1 MTPTFIITL
10 VALALFTFGLNK
22 VFKMPR
28 NICLLFMVQPL
39 SFSVYPV
46 MVFIGGILSSQ
57 IAPDPSLSTL
67 PLTVVILS
75 IGLAS
80 IPAAMT
86 AKKFGRRNAT
96 LIGFSI
102 SILGSIIAMFA
113 ALYSLF
119 WLLVGASLCL
129 GISLSFVQ
137 QLRFAAIESAGNKDD
152 ATTALSVLMFAGVF
166 AAWLGPELV
175 VVTRHWL
182 GSPQG
187 FAGTFLGLAIM
198 VAVAMM
204 LMSQFKDTTTQA
216 NETYPEPRPLGTI
229 AKQPLFIIAIITGVL
244 GYSLMSYIMTATP
257 LSMHQIDGHSLGDT
271 KWVIQSHISAMY
283 LPSIFVPWLVNRL
296 GLKNMLMSGIV
307 MFALVALIALAGKE
321 LMHYWWALLL
331 LGIGWNFLFLTGTL
345 LLSQSY
351 LPGENHKVQAVNDFL
366 LFFIQGL
373 FSLLAGW
380 LLFVVDWNM
389 VVYVSLPFMAI
400 LLMTSLAYY
409 WLERKKGVNERA

>member
-10 VALALFTFGLNK
+10 VTLLLFTFGLRK
-22 VFKMPR
+22 IFKMPK
-28 NICLLFMVQPL
+28 NVCLLFMVQPL
-39 SFSVYPV
+39 SFSSYPV

-67 PLTVVILS
+67 PLTVIILS

-80 IPAAMT
+80 IPAALM

-96 LIGFSI
+96 LIGFAI
-102 SILGSIIAMFA
+102 SIVGSILAMFA

-119 WLLVGASLCL
+119 GLLVGASLCL
-129 GISLSFVQ
+129 GISLAFVQ
-137 QLRFAAIESAGNKDD
+137 QLRFAAIESAVREDD
-152 ATTALSVLMFAGVF
+152 TTKVLSALLFAGVF

-175 VVTRHWL
+175 VVTRYWL

-198 VAVAMM
+198 VAIAMM
-204 LMSQFKDTTTQA
+204 LMSQFKDTSTQA
-216 NETYPEPRPLGTI
+216 GETYPEPRSMGVI
-229 AKQPLFIIAIITGVL
+229 AKQPIFIIAILTSVL

-257 LSMHQIDGHSLGDT
+257 ISMHQIDGHSLGDT

-283 LPSIFVPWLVNRL
+283 LPSIFTPWLVKRL
-296 GLKNMLMSGIV
+296 GLKNMLMTGVII
-307 MFALVALIALAGKE
+307 FAVVAMIALAGKE

-345 LLSQSY
+345 LLAQSY

-366 LFFIQGL
+366 LFFTQGL

-380 LLFVVDWNM
+380 LLFVLDWNM
-389 VVYVSLPFMAI
+389 VVYVSLPFMVI

-409 WLERKKGVNERA
+409 WLEREQGG